1 MGQVLI
7 PEDDVVVPVA
17 IVGQA
22 CRFPGDGK
30 NVEALFDMLKKGGDA
45 WSEFPSERLNIDGF
59 YHPSGQ
65 RQGSIG
71 FKGAHFIEGDIKAFD
86 ATVRA
91 DFHTHFLKLKGRD
104 LQSTNQFF
112 NISQAEAH
120 AIDPQQRL
128 LLEVTYQA
136 LENGISATFSV
147 RATFLA
153 NWRYSRLPQGVA

>member
-1 MGQVLI
+1 MLI
-7 PEDDVVVPVA
+7 PEDDAVVPVA
-17 IVGQA
+17 IIGQA

-91 DFHTHFLKLKGRD
+91 DIRTHFLRLKCGD
-104 LQSTNQFF
+104 LLSTNQFF

-120 AIDPQQRL
+120 AIDPQQRI

-136 LENGISATFSV
+136 LENGISAPISSRVTC
-147 RATFLA
+147 LA
-153 NWRYSRLPQGVA
+153 NSRYSWLPQGIA